1 MPLYE
6 YKCGS
11 CNHQFSD
18 VLKVD
23 DRKKPLDEDCP
34 GCDSRGHI
42 AMVVS
47 SARIVSGVGTMQS
60 RTPGDFRDRLKEIKK
75 MSGVDCTI
83 ET

>member
-6 YKCGS
+6 YVCGS
-11 CNHQFSD
+11 CDHQFSD

-23 DRKKPLDEDCP
+23 DRKKPCDEDCP
-34 GCDSRGHI
+34 NCDSKGHI
-42 AMVVS
+42 SMKVS

-60 RTPGDFRDRLKEIKK
+60 RTPTDFRDRLKEIKK